1 MNCNFKGLN
10 TLKEKKEIN
19 QNKLVKYLNMQQEYM
34 NSYMGKMV
42 DIQWIF
48 QLLLVKSTDKH
59 HSLDSV
65 DDFRSG

>member
-48 QLLLVKSTDKH
+48 RTVVGEID
-59 HSLDSV
+59 
-65 DDFRSG
+65 